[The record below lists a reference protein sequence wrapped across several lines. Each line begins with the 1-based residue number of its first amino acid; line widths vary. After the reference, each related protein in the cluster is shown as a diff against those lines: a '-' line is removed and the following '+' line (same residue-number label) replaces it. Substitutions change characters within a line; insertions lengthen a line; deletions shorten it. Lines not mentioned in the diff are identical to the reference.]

1 MNGKV
6 IAVIAV
12 AIAVCCISVPIIMM
26 TQNHDEQTNTDTP
39 SDKKTMDKVLLVYFS
54 ATGVTDT
61 MAKKM
66 ANYIGADIYRII
78 PEQEYTAED
87 LNRSDSSCRCN
98 QESSSTTVRPAI
110 ASETIDVSKY
120 DTILLGYPIWYHK
133 APRIIMTFLDAY
145 DLSDKTIVTFCTSWG
160 TGIAT
165 SHFELK
171 PFEPKADWIMGTNF
185 TSTATDSE
193 LTEWLL
199 SVGFKES
206 Q

>member
-1 MNGKV
+1 M
-6 IAVIAV
+6 I
-12 AIAVCCISVPIIMM
+12 P
-26 TQNHDEQTNTDTP
+26 E
-39 SDKKTMDKVLLVYFS
+39 VLWLIGITEVLVYFS

-61 MAKKM
+61 MANKM
-66 ANYIGADIYRII
+66 ADYIGADTYRII

-87 LNRSDSSCRCN
+87 LNRSDPACRCN
-98 QESSSTTVRPAI
+98 QESSSSSVRPAI
-110 ASETIDVSKY
+110 ASETVDVSKY

-165 SHFELK
+165 SHMELT
-171 PFEPKADWIMGTNF
+171 PFEPKATWIMGTNF
-185 TSTATDSE
+185 TSSASDSE
-193 LTEWLL
+193 LTQWLL
-199 SVGFKES
+199 SVGFKVS